1 MLIDI
6 SLIIKTLVILFL
18 AVMSPGPDFVMV
30 LRNSLSY
37 GRRAGLFS
45 ALGIATGCLFSFTIV
60 VCGLQVLFS
69 YHLFKAAFSLV
80 CGSYLIYLGF
90 MSIRNKSQQQHIEEQ
105 YKQSAPMSTYFRAG
119 LLTNLLNPKL
129 YTMAAA
135 ILTYTEQ
142 QHPSIATNIIIIIG
156 QAVVALL
163 WFVCVSIVFSHSKIQ
178 DAYLKRERI
187 INILV
192 GFIFIIIGSKI
203 MFG

>member
-1 MLIDI
+1 MSIDI
-6 SLIIKTLVILFL
+6 ALIIKTLLILFL

-69 YHLFKAAFSLV
+69 YHLFKAIFSLI

-90 MSIRNKSQQQHIEEQ
+90 MSIRSKSKHQHIEEQ
-105 YKQSAPMSTYFRAG
+105 YKQSAAMFSYYRAG
-119 LLTNLLNPKL
+119 LVTNLLNPKL

-142 QHPSIATNIIIIIG
+142 QHPSIASNIIIIIG
-156 QAVVALL
+156 QAAIALL
-163 WFVCVSIVFSHSKIQ
+163 WFVCVSIIFSHSRVQ
-178 DAYLKRERI
+178 DAYLKRERM

-192 GFIFIIIGSKI
+192 GFIFIIIGSRI